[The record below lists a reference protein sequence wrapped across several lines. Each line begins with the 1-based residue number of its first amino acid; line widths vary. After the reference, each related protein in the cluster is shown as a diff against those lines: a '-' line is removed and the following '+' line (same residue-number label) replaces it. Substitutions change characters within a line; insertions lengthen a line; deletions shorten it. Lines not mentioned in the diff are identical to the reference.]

1 MQDWMEELNDAQR
14 AAVTHERGPVLVI
27 AGAGTGKTKTL
38 AARVAWLVDRGVKP
52 DRILLLTFTRRA
64 AQQMLDRA
72 GRLVG
77 ESQTT
82 RVWGGT
88 FHATA
93 SRLLRQHGR
102 SIGID
107 PAFNVIDSEDAA
119 DLMDIVRSELGFGEG
134 ERRFPR
140 KGTLQV
146 IYSRV
151 VNARKKLTDVLT
163 QSFPHCIEDADGIR
177 AVFEA
182 FTKRK
187 RAQAVLDYDDLLL
200 YWNAMLTVPALA
212 TELSG
217 QFDHVL
223 VDEYQ
228 DTNPVQAE
236 ILCGM
241 RTGNDNVMAV
251 GDDAQSIYS
260 FRAATVRNMLDFPQV
275 FPGTTIVK
283 LEQNYRSVQPILNA
297 SNRVMSRAEH
307 QYAKNLYSMRL
318 SRQLPRLITTQDE
331 AGQSNAICDAILA
344 KRETGMELKGQAV
357 LFRTGHH
364 SDALEVEL
372 QKRNIPFVKYGGLK
386 FVETAHIKDLVAL
399 LRLIANPCDEMSWY
413 RVLLM
418 LNGVG
423 PSSARKAIADLNA
436 PSIGDAFREIAAIRE
451 GEAPAE
457 PLRMRD
463 SSDSDRASAGSAGAS
478 PSQQAPPSQR
488 SVIRTLRHNAPKLPA
503 SAHEQFAE
511 LRDLVLYCTD
521 AEPPP
526 AAVVERV
533 RAFYE
538 PIFKETYDN
547 PQLRI
552 RDVEQLEQ
560 IAAGYQSLRQF
571 VTDLT
576 LDPPQSAQ
584 DYAEAPSIDDDY
596 LILSTIHSAKG
607 CEWDVVHVLHCADG
621 NIPADM
627 GCGSDE
633 EIAEE
638 RRLLYVAMTRARDEL
653 NLYCPLR
660 YYHKKHGRG
669 DRHTY
674 AQLTRFIQPGDFELY
689 ERVGSHKPALE
700 IDVPA
705 KSSGKVVANVDAMLS
720 GLFQ

>member
-77 ESQTT
+77 DGQTT

-93 SRLLRQHGR
+93 SRLLRKHGR

-140 KGTLQV
+140 KGTLQA

-163 QSFPHCIEDADGIR
+163 QAFPHCIEDADGIR

-200 YWNAMLTVPALA
+200 YWNAMLTVPVL
-212 TELSG
+212 TQELSG

-236 ILCGM
+236 ILKGM

-260 FRAATVRNMLDFPQV
+260 FRAATVRNMLDFPEV

-318 SRQLPRLITTQDE
+318 SRQLPRLVTTQDE
-331 AGQSNAICDAILA
+331 AGQSTAICDAILA
-344 KRETGMELKGQAV
+344 KRESGMELKSQAV

-399 LRLIANPCDEMSWY
+399 LRIIANPCDEMSWY

-423 PSSARKAIADLNA
+423 PSSARKAFADLG
-436 PSIGDAFREIAAIRE
+436 STDRDAA
-451 GEAPAE
+451 
-457 PLRMRD
+457 
-463 SSDSDRASAGSAGAS
+463 
-478 PSQQAPPSQR
+478 
-488 SVIRTLRHNAPKLPA
+488 IRTLRHNAPKLPA
-503 SAHEQFAE
+503 SAHEQFAQ
-511 LRDLVLYCTD
+511 LRDVVLYCTD
-521 AEPPP
+521 VEPPP

-538 PIFKETYDN
+538 PIFKDTYDN
-547 PQLRI
+547 SQLRI

-700 IDVPA
+700 INLPA
-705 KSSGKVVANVDAMLS
+705 KSTGKVVANIDAMLS